1 MKPTFS
7 ITTARLGACAL
18 AACAATAAFA
28 QSEQGAPRPAPHL
41 NASLLSGPQR
51 HEMLFFAGAQLE
63 RERIVQGAPY
73 CADAVHETVQT
84 LADGNRIVQ
93 RQQSRQCRDAQG
105 RTRQEVVVPGGRRH
119 VYLRDPVAQEAWMLD
134 TEGKQAIRLDTPRRG
149 PGADGAEPRA
159 WDRLLGWSRDL
170 AGRLRSKPAEAMA
183 GPTPPLGPEP
193 VRIVIGGP
201 GAGELPPLP
210 PPGAMPPPIA
220 FHARLRGPRGA
231 GVVTPLPTETIEGLA
246 ANGKRTTW
254 TIEAGKIGNEKP
266 IVVVSEV
273 WSSPDLDITVRS
285 RDADPM
291 TGEENY
297 RVQNVARG
305 EPDPQ
310 LFRVPQD
317 FKKIAPPTFMPGKP

>member
-1 MKPTFS
+1 MTQLPFMNTGRRF
-7 ITTARLGACAL
+7 ACAL

-28 QSEQGAPRPAPHL
+28 QPEPGAPHPGPNL

-63 RERIVQGAPY
+63 RERVVQGAPY

-93 RQQSRQCRDAQG
+93 RQASRQCRDAQG
-105 RTRQEVVVPGGRRH
+105 RTRQEVVAGNRRH

-134 TEGKQAIRLDTPRRG
+134 TEGKQAVRLDAQRRAPPLEG
-149 PGADGAEPRA
+149 GEPRA
-159 WDRLLGWSRDL
+159 WDRLLGWGRDL
-170 AGRLRSKPAEAMA
+170 RDRLRWRPAEA
-183 GPTPPLGPEP
+183 
-193 VRIVIGGP
+193 P
-201 GAGELPPLP
+201 GAGDLP
-210 PPGAMPPPIA
+210 PPPPPHGAMPPPVA
-220 FHARLRGPRGA
+220 FHARLLAPRGA
-231 GVVTPLPTETIEGLA
+231 GVSTPLPAETIEGLA

-266 IVVVSEV
+266 IVAVSEV
-273 WSSPDLDITVRS
+273 WSSPELDITLRS

-291 TGEENY
+291 RGEEIY
-297 RVQNVARG
+297 RVQNVVRA
-305 EPDPQ
+305 EPDAA

-317 FKKIAPPTFMPGKP
+317 YKKSAPPAFMPGKP